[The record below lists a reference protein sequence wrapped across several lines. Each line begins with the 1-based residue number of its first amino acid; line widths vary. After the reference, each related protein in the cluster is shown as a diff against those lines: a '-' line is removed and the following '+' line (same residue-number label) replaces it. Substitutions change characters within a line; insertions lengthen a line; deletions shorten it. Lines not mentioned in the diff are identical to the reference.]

1 MDIFYHQYDSRTT
14 DTHALSLEGV
24 GYPPESLVSLQEEQ
38 TSWTKCPAWRHKAS
52 RTFVIRSPLD
62 ITIQLDPL
70 QSNLTDQR
78 FHRFVDEIIGKT
90 IQLSIPEFLFW
101 THKKNVWIEQRPHPL
116 TSLNNYVCVG
126 GWFSLSA
133 WCRPLGVGIEVIDP
147 SKPVTIKRGDP
158 LYEVCFYPPN
168 LDTKIR
174 LVKDYPSD
182 KITREIGARVG
193 IKKYANHFVDHL
205 LFRKQESSCPF
216 ALGRRKKHTGRDK

>member
-90 IQLSIPEFLFW
+90 IQLSIPEFLFG
-101 THKKNVWIEQRPHPL
+101 L
-116 TSLNNYVCVG
+116 
-126 GWFSLSA
+126 
-133 WCRPLGVGIEVIDP
+133 
-147 SKPVTIKRGDP
+147 IK
-158 LYEVCFYPPN
+158 EC
-168 LDTKIR
+168 LD
-174 LVKDYPSD
+174 
-182 KITREIGARVG
+182 
-193 IKKYANHFVDHL
+193 
-205 LFRKQESSCPF
+205 
-216 ALGRRKKHTGRDK
+216 